1 MAMNTSPLSTMPRSP
16 WLASA
21 GCTKYAGVPVLA
33 MVEAILR
40 AMWPDLPMPL
50 TTTRPLRPLISST
63 AWTKPWSSRSPSART
78 ASASIARTR
87 RASSNALVLLD
98 FCAARAAFIIGREYS
113 PVTSTVSLASVLV
126 LLASAVVA
134 VALCRRLRLPPVIGY
149 LATGLALGPHA
160 LGIAANPEETRHLAE
175 FGIVFLMFSIGLE
188 FSLAKLSTMRR
199 VVFGLGGVQVLAT
212 LAIAIT
218 ITLALDAGWQA
229 GVALGAVAA
238 MSSTAIVSKLLAE
251 RGELDAAH
259 GRQVI
264 GVLLF
269 QDLAVVPLL
278 VLIPA
283 LAQSAGGLGIA
294 VGIALA
300 KAIVALILVVLVG
313 PRLMRAWLGLAARL
327 RSNELFVL
335 NVVLIILLLAY
346 LTGLAGLSLVLGA
359 FLAGMLISETEYR
372 FQVEEDIKPYRD
384 ALLGLFFVTI
394 GMSLDPRIVVAHA
407 GLVAAL
413 FVALVAGKLA
423 LVAGLSKA
431 FGTPTGTAL
440 RVALALAQ
448 GGEFGFV
455 LLPLAGL
462 AGLFPEALAQAMLAA
477 MILSML
483 AAPFLISAADAIVM
497 RVSRSEWMLRSLE
510 LHRVAAQSISAERHV
525 VVLGYGRNG
534 QRLARL
540 LEAEDVR
547 YVALDL
553 DPQRVREAALAGDNV
568 VFADSAR
575 REALIA
581 AGIARAAA
589 VVVTFAD
596 VQAALRVLAHIH
608 ALNPAV
614 PAIVR
619 ARDES
624 EIARLTEAGATE
636 VVPEAF
642 ESGVMLASH
651 TLVVV
656 GVPLS
661 RVMRRVR
668 HVRDQQ
674 YSLLRGLFPGASDE
688 RAEDEVSRLHA
699 VTLEEGAHAIGSTLI
714 EVALEKVQVRAV
726 RRPGAR
732 ARLTPHEAGR
742 LEAGD
747 IVVLLGEPEPLIAA
761 EEKLLRG

>member
-1 MAMNTSPLSTMPRSP
+1 MCCSGFS
-16 WLASA
+16 
-21 GCTKYAGVPVLA
+21 
-33 MVEAILR
+33 
-40 AMWPDLPMPL
+40 
-50 TTTRPLRPLISST
+50 
-63 AWTKPWSSRSPSART
+63 SSRSACCSICAWWRRNSRWWLGFSSRWSAASWRSSRCSRGSSAT
-78 ASASIARTR
+78 AGGPR
-87 RASSNALVLLD
+87 RAS
-98 FCAARAAFIIGREYS
+98 R
-113 PVTSTVSLASVLV
+113 
-126 LLASAVVA
+126 
-134 VALCRRLRLPPVIGY
+134 PPP
-149 LATGLALGPHA
+149 PH
-160 LGIAANPEETRHLAE
+160 
-175 FGIVFLMFSIGLE
+175 
-188 FSLAKLSTMRR
+188 
-199 VVFGLGGVQVLAT
+199 GG
-212 LAIAIT
+212 
-218 ITLALDAGWQA
+218 
-229 GVALGAVAA
+229 
-238 MSSTAIVSKLLAE
+238 
-251 RGELDAAH
+251 
-259 GRQVI
+259 
-264 GVLLF
+264 
-269 QDLAVVPLL
+269 
-278 VLIPA
+278 
-283 LAQSAGGLGIA
+283 
-294 VGIALA
+294 
-300 KAIVALILVVLVG
+300 
-313 PRLMRAWLGLAARL
+313 
-327 RSNELFVL
+327 
-335 NVVLIILLLAY
+335 
-346 LTGLAGLSLVLGA
+346 
-359 FLAGMLISETEYR
+359 
-372 FQVEEDIKPYRD
+372 
-384 ALLGLFFVTI
+384 
-394 GMSLDPRIVVAHA
+394 
-407 GLVAAL
+407 
-413 FVALVAGKLA
+413 
-423 LVAGLSKA
+423 
-431 FGTPTGTAL
+431 GTAL
-440 RVALALAQ
+440 RVALALAN

-455 LLPLAGL
+455 LLPIAGAAGL
-462 AGLFPEALAQAMLAA
+462 VSQPLLQALLAA
-477 MILSML
+477 MVLSML
-483 AAPFLISAADAIVM
+483 AAPLLIAGADAIVL

-510 LHRVAAQSISAERHV
+510 LHRVAAQSMSAERHV
-525 VVLGYGRNG
+525 IILGYGRNG

-568 VFADSAR
+568 VFADSSR
-575 REALIA
+575 REALVA

-619 ARDES
+619 ARDEAD
-624 EIARLTEAGATE
+624 IAPLTAAGATE

>member
-1 MAMNTSPLSTMPRSP
+1 
-16 WLASA
+16 
-21 GCTKYAGVPVLA
+21 
-33 MVEAILR
+33 
-40 AMWPDLPMPL
+40 
-50 TTTRPLRPLISST
+50 
-63 AWTKPWSSRSPSART
+63 
-78 ASASIARTR
+78 
-87 RASSNALVLLD
+87 
-98 FCAARAAFIIGREYS
+98 
-113 PVTSTVSLASVLV
+113 VTGTVSLPSVLV
-126 LLASAVVA
+126 LLASSVVA
-134 VALCRRLRLPPVIGY
+134 VALCRRLRLPPIVGY

-212 LAIAIT
+212 LAIAVA

-372 FQVEEDIKPYRD
+372 FQVEEDIKPFRD
-384 ALLGLFFVTI
+384 VLLGLFFVTI
-394 GMSLDPRIVVAHA
+394 GMQLDLH
-407 GLVAAL
+407 LVAAQPGA
-413 FVALVAGKLA
+413 VALLFAA
-423 LVAGLSKA
+423 LVLGKGMLVALLSKA

-448 GGEFGFV
+448 AGEFGFV
-455 LLPLAGL
+455 LLALTGIAGVVP
-462 AGLFPEALAQAMLAA
+462 PEMLQPFLAA

-483 AAPFLISAADAIVM
+483 AAPVLIGASDAIVL

-510 LHRVAAQSISAERHV
+510 LHRVASQSMDIERHV
-525 VVLGYGRNG
+525 IVLGYGRNG

-540 LEAEDVR
+540 LEAEGVHH
-547 YVALDL
+547 VSLDL
-553 DPQRVREAALAGDNV
+553 DPERVREAALAGERV

-575 REALIA
+575 REALVA

-596 VQAALRVLAHIH
+596 VNAALRVLAHIQV
-608 ALNPAV
+608 LNPAV
-614 PAIVR
+614 PVIAR

-624 EIARLTEAGATE
+624 DIARLTEAGATE

-656 GVPLS
+656 GVPFS
-661 RVMRRVR
+661 RVMRRVSQ
-668 HVRDQQ
+668 VRDQQ
-674 YSLLRGLFPGASDE
+674 YSLLRGLFTGD
-688 RAEDEVSRLHA
+688 AEAGGEVTRLHA
-699 VTLEEGAHAIGSTLI
+699 VTLDEGARAIGR
-714 EVALEKVQVRAV
+714 EVAQLDLGVPVRAV
-726 RRPGAR
+726 RRPGTR
-732 ARLTPHEAGR
+732 LRLTPAEAGA
-742 LEAGD
+742 LQAGD
-747 IVVLLGEPEPLIAA
+747 IVVLLGAPERLLAA
-761 EEKLLRG
+761 EEKLLRR